1 MSDGVAMSMSFAKPT
16 LDTNSDRAS
25 YHHYINMRILGI
37 TLPENKRMEFAL
49 TAIYGIGRSRA
60 KHILL
65 KTKID
70 PGIKPKDLTV
80 EEENAIRKLVEGYKI
95 EGDLKRE
102 VAGNIKRLKDIK
114 AYRGLRHSR
123 HLPVHGQ
130 RTKTNSRTVRGN
142 VRKTMGSGKRKEEK
156 K

>member
-1 MSDGVAMSMSFAKPT
+1 
-16 LDTNSDRAS
+16 
-25 YHHYINMRILGI
+25 MRILGI

-49 TAIYGIGRSRA
+49 TAIHGIGISRA
-60 KHILL
+60 KYILSSA
-65 KTKID
+65 KVD
-70 PGIKPKDLTV
+70 FAIKSKDLSV
-80 EEENAIRKLVEGYKI
+80 EQENSIRKVVESFKL

-114 AYRGLRHSR
+114 AYRGLRHAR
-123 HLPVHGQ
+123 HLPARGQ
-130 RTKTNSRTVRGN
+130 RTKTNSRTIRGN